1 MGVNVQILVK
11 HDFFDLDNY
20 EKSEEFVKQTIDH
33 IKQVLSINEGDDY
46 FQLWGYYNN
55 NHKWSD
61 IQFEIPLLD
70 LSIHLRRGH
79 WSIWS
84 CSRYY
89 QVTNKLNGRLH
100 IIDDAFDVARALGQ
114 NEAWLCDEFIEQEF
128 ENNTLDEIL
137 AAATERWGITEYPYA
152 ELIKNDD
159 NAFPTPARFYHYD
172 FAEVVAEFDA
182 KKVKCRVE

>member
-33 IKQVLSINEGDDY
+33 IKQVLSINEDDDY

-55 NHKWSD
+55 NYKWSD

-70 LSIHLRRGH
+70 LSIHLRRGY

-84 CSRYY
+84 CGRYH

-128 ENNTLDEIL
+128 EDNTLDEIL

-172 FAEVVAEFDA
+172 FAEIVAEFDA